1 MGPAGPPRKGRSFVS
16 NGTWKALIETNDEL
30 LARRWIESQP
40 DEQRGLT
47 EERIAADSLSLV
59 RAIRAAIQS
68 GAGVDE
74 ETLVERVEDL
84 VMSRTDRGFTPA
96 ETATYILSIKEPLF
110 DILQESLKDDPQ
122 SLLGELWTASRFIDR
137 LGLRAMEVHQ
147 RRQEAIIERQREE
160 MEELSTPVVSIWD
173 GIVAL
178 PLIGTLDSVRTQVVM
193 EVLLEEIVEREAD
206 VAILDITG
214 VPMVDTA
221 TAQHLIRTI
230 KAIRLMGAECIISGV
245 RPQIAQTMVT
255 LGVELGTVETRST
268 IASALRYAFRKRGLH
283 LVPKAG

>member
-1 MGPAGPPRKGRSFVS
+1 MPERS
-16 NGTWKALIETNDEL
+16 WKALIEDNDQQ
-30 LARRWIESQP
+30 LAERWVETQP
-40 DEQRGLT
+40 DAQRGLSQAQI
-47 EERIAADSLSLV
+47 EEDSLALV
-59 RAIRAAIQS
+59 RAIRTGIQS

-74 ETLVERVEDL
+74 ESLVDRIEDL
-84 VMSRTDRGFTPA
+84 VLSRSDRGYTPA
-96 ETATYILSIKEPLF
+96 ETATYILSFKEPLF
-110 DILQESLKDDPQ
+110 EILKEQIGDD
-122 SLLGELWTASRFIDR
+122 SDALLQELWTASNFIDR

-178 PLIGTLDSVRTQVVM
+178 PVIGTLDSVRTQVVM
-193 EVLLEEIVEREAD
+193 EVLLEEIVQREAD

-221 TAQHLIRTI
+221 TAQHLLRTI
-230 KAIRLMGAECIISGV
+230 KAIGLMGAECIISGV

-255 LGVELGTVETRST
+255 LGVDLGTVETRST
-268 IASALRYAFRKRGLH
+268 MAAALRYAFRKRGYVLKS
-283 LVPKAG
+283 VNGA

>member
-1 MGPAGPPRKGRSFVS
+1 M
-16 NGTWKALIETNDEL
+16 I
-30 LARRWIESQP
+30 
-40 DEQRGLT
+40 
-47 EERIAADSLSLV
+47 
-59 RAIRAAIQS
+59 
-68 GAGVDE
+68 
-74 ETLVERVEDL
+74 DL
-84 VMSRTDRGFTPA
+84 VDHLSVRQGHA
-96 ETATYILSIKEPLF
+96 GQEQETGGDNPK
-110 DILQESLKDDPQ
+110 Q
-122 SLLGELWTASRFIDR
+122 LLEELWTASGFIDR

-147 RRQEAIIERQREE
+147 RRQEATIERQREE

-193 EVLLEEIVEREAD
+193 EVLLEEIVDREAD

-221 TAQHLIRTI
+221 TAQHLLRTI

-255 LGVELGTVETRST
+255 LGVDLGTVETRST
-268 IASALRYAFRKRGLH
+268 MASALRHAFRKRGME
-283 LVPKAG
+283 LVPKERR